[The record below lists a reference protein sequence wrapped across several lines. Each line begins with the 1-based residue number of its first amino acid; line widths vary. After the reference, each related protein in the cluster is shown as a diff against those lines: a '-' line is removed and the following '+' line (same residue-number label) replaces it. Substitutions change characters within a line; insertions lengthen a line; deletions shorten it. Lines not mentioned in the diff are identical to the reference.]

1 MAGLILGSKSNSTAS
16 SVCILEQ
23 VSLCFLICKMGLT
36 ASTISYIE
44 LSVPRPKAFFCKA
57 LTRCL
62 GNSIKSA
69 VVIFVIRILIK
80 IQG

>member
-44 LSVPRPKAFFCKA
+44 LSVPRPKAFFVKH
-57 LTRCL
+57 
-62 GNSIKSA
+62 
-69 VVIFVIRILIK
+69 
-80 IQG
+80 